1 MSVII
6 WRHPKPIN
14 ATGICLGHTDLSV
27 DPRRTR
33 NLAYKVQQE
42 AKRLQLAP
50 VLHVSPLQRSRGVGE
65 FLAKQGWQIKVDPL
79 LIEFNFGAWDGLP
92 WEQID
97 RHEMDSWCGNFADY
111 APGGAENLKQLF
123 NRVES
128 WLSGTTTETR
138 LIVGHA
144 GWINAAQMISSQ
156 QPLPTDSRDWRSSVS
171 YGTKHTMKIT

>member
-14 ATGICLGHTDLSV
+14 AVGICLGHTDLAV

-92 WEQID
+92 WELIN
-97 RHEMDSWCGNFADY
+97 RHEMDTWCSDFADY

-123 NRVES
+123 SRVES
-128 WLSGTTTETR
+128 WLSRTTSETR
-138 LIVGHA
+138 LVIGHA
-144 GWINAAQMISSQ
+144 GWINAARIISAK
-156 QPLPTDSRDWRSSVS
+156 QPLPTQAKDWRSSVN
-171 YGTKHTMKIT
+171 YGKKSTLKLT